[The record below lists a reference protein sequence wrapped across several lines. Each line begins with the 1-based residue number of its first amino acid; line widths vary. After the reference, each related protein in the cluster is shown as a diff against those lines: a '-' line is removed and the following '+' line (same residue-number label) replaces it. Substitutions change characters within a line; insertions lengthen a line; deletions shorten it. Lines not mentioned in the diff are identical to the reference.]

1 MESQLI
7 SVNGSLSAHFHDP
20 QGIRPNNIF
29 ERGDTPGVHAT
40 IRLNGPGTN
49 LMASGHFHVTC
60 AWERIGSGSGLAES
74 QATGTSTITLNGTNS
89 AVSDIYVNLP
99 SNLPVGVYK
108 LVVYAQIHVPTP
120 GPDFRGIAGFVD
132 VGMFEVYQP

>member
-29 ERGDTPGVHAT
+29 ERGDTPEVHTT
-40 IRLNGPGTN
+40 IRLSGPGTN
-49 LMASGHFHVTC
+49 LMASGHFYVTC
-60 AWERIGSGSGLAES
+60 AWERIGAGSGLAES
-74 QATGTSTITLNGTNS
+74 QATGTSTITLRSNNS
-89 AVSDIYVNLP
+89 AVSDIAVSLP

-120 GPDFRGIAGFVD
+120 GRDFRGIAGFVD